1 MKSLVAQ
8 GLIIKRTHNAKSR
21 PSRARL
27 AAHIN
32 GTDRRKGNIMNAHKK
47 GYDAYLTGK
56 RKSEN
61 PYEFYSDDWYFWRNG
76 WEQAQ
81 QEQ

>member
-1 MKSLVAQ
+1 
-8 GLIIKRTHNAKSR
+8 
-21 PSRARL
+21 
-27 AAHIN
+27 
-32 GTDRRKGNIMNAHKK
+32 MNAHKK

>member
-1 MKSLVAQ
+1 
-8 GLIIKRTHNAKSR
+8 
-21 PSRARL
+21 
-27 AAHIN
+27 
-32 GTDRRKGNIMNAHKK
+32 MNAHNK
-47 GYDAYLTGK
+47 GYDAYLIGK

-61 PYEFYSDDWYFWRNG
+61 PYELYSDDWYFWRNG